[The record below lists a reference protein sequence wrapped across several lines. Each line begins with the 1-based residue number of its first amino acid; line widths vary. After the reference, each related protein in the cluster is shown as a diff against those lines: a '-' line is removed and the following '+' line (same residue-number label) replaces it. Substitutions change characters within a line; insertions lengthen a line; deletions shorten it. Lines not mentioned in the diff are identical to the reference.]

1 MKESYFVLCFPKTD
15 RGVCIM
21 DFKYEGIAWVADI
34 RQKFETLCLDVD
46 DVMHEHEETFKY
58 VENQLQTVGANIEN
72 QLQTMGTNIKQF
84 CSEFVQDVLPA
95 FSSDPTEGATPESTT
110 QQNKNTN
117 PTALESSKVESVDIN
132 PKKGLCNKYSSVH
145 LLFVEPAEGVHID
158 SLSKQHSDTGLTSGN
173 ASLAISDERSDD
185 LGAEKSWDAHVI
197 QPGMETAQFGES
209 KLDESFVVVN
219 SSKLSSVCFAMEKRQ
234 SYKNKFRKVFTSK
247 MKSAKEQECGQLA
260 TGCEDLDTGLNQA
273 LVLARKLETA
283 DPDDFYES
291 DWEII

>member
-1 MKESYFVLCFPKTD
+1 
-15 RGVCIM
+15 M

-95 FSSDPTEGATPESTT
+95 FSPDPTEGATPESAA
-110 QQNKNTN
+110 QQNKNTD
-117 PTALESSKVESVDIN
+117 PTALESSKVGVESVDIN

-145 LLFVEPAEGVHID
+145 LLFVEPVEGVHTD
-158 SLSKQHSDTGLTSGN
+158 SLSKQHSDTGLTYGN

-185 LGAEKSWDAHVI
+185 VGAEKSWDAHVI
-197 QPGMETAQFGES
+197 KPGMETAQFGES

-234 SYKNKFRKVFTSK
+234 SDKNKFRKVFTLK
-247 MKSAKEQECGQLA
+247 MKSAKGQECGQLA
-260 TGCEDLDTGLNQA
+260 TGYEDLDTGLNQA

>member
-1 MKESYFVLCFPKTD
+1 
-15 RGVCIM
+15 M

-46 DVMHEHEETFKY
+46 DVMHEHEEAFKY

-95 FSSDPTEGATPESTT
+95 FSSDPTEVATPKSMT
-110 QQNKNTN
+110 QQNKNTV
-117 PTALESSKVESVDIN
+117 PTALESSKVGVESVDIN
-132 PKKGLCNKYSSVH
+132 PKKVLCNKCPSVH
-145 LLFVEPAEGVHID
+145 LLFVEPVEGVHID

-173 ASLAISDERSDD
+173 VLLAISDERSDD
-185 LGAEKSWDAHVI
+185 VGAEKSRDAHVI

-209 KLDESFVVVN
+209 KLDESFVVVK
-219 SSKLSSVCFAMEKRQ
+219 SSKLSSVCFAMEKRE
-234 SYKNKFRKVFTSK
+234 SYKNKFGKVFTSK
-247 MKSAKEQECGQLA
+247 MKSAKGQECGQLA
-260 TGCEDLDTGLNQA
+260 TGYEDLDTGLNQA

-283 DPDDFYES
+283 DPVDFYES
-291 DWEII
+291 EWEII

>member
-1 MKESYFVLCFPKTD
+1 MIKKISFSKVVKESYFVLSFPKTD

-95 FSSDPTEGATPESTT
+95 FSSDPTGG
-110 QQNKNTN
+110 QLLNRRLNKIKI
-117 PTALESSKVESVDIN
+117 PIPQLL
-132 PKKGLCNKYSSVH
+132 KKGLCNKYSSVH
-145 LLFVEPAEGVHID
+145 LLFVEPMEGVHID

-260 TGCEDLDTGLNQA
+260 TGYEDLDTGLNQA
-273 LVLARKLETA
+273 LVLARKFETL